1 MLADAILHVLYTL
14 ARWRFF
20 MMPVFILGPFIAV
33 WSITSANKQAAS
45 TIGGTSCRSARHDL
59 WRGHSRFRP
68 QPAELVHWFGAEGQ
82 ATVTGSFDTGI
93 SYNDRRVMGH
103 NVLIKTAD
111 ARTIETSFDD
121 DDFNVYPPKMASTI
135 RRKATRSTSA
145 ISNAFP
151 QDFIIISSSNDD
163 SLWAKSLRCHELN
176 LAVREADNKQ
186 QFAPDSSDFR
196 KAYEDAVQAA
206 RAAGCDPSGI
216 N

>member
-59 WRGHSRFRP
+59 WRGQSRFRP
-68 QPAELVHWFGAEGQ
+68 QLSAELIHWFGAEGQ

-111 ARTIETSFDD
+111 AQTTETSFDY
-121 DDFNVYPPKMASTI
+121 DDFNVYPPK
-135 RRKATRSTSA
+135 
-145 ISNAFP
+145 NGVYYPQEGDAFNVSYIERFP
-151 QDFIIISSSNDD
+151 AGF
-163 SLWAKSLRCHELN
+163 HHHH
-176 LAVREADNKQ
+176 Q
-186 QFAPDSSDFR
+186 QQQR
-196 KAYEDAVQAA
+196 
-206 RAAGCDPSGI
+206 
-216 N
+216 